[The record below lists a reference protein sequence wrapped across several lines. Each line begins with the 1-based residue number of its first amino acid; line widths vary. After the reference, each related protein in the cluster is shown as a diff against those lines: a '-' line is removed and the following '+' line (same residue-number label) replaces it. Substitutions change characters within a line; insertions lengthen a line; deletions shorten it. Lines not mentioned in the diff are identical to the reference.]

1 MALHRSGDGD
11 PTPSSTVSVTK
22 QDLAALERDR
32 EALATL
38 RREAFRL
45 KLDVLFLQVD
55 LDRCRRELELYRGW

>member
-1 MALHRSGDGD
+1 MAFQHVHELFAAGL
-11 PTPSSTVSVTK
+11 TVLWK
-22 QDLAALERDR
+22 DDLAALQRDR

-55 LDRCRRELELYRGW
+55 LDRCRHELELYRGW